1 MPYTVTTDKDGKT
14 RVAVTGFDP
23 TKAKNP
29 EPAPTPIQDF
39 VKTGAR
45 MLPGGDVNVGA
56 LGLKGATAGLQE
68 LVRTGDLGKA
78 SAAVSTSVARDIS
91 TKASPVTRMMAKGT
105 RDLTQSVLGNLPA
118 DEFARTGWAP
128 PRKPGAPD
136 APILGIMPALPKIQ
150 TKGQAE
156 DIGAGLLQGAMG
168 WFLAGKVLGGA
179 RGAAMRVPGVAGAT
193 GAVSRTAAV
202 ASQAARDAAALAP
215 KPVGA
220 AINVAAKAGK
230 VAGKLVLEGAP
241 TGAIVDYAAFDPGES
256 GRISDAA
263 TKWIDTLP
271 DPIRNAAHALVL
283 SAPGDTAAD
292 ARWKNAVEGF
302 MVLGPAVST
311 TIYGLGKAARAVV
324 HLHKARV
331 AGRAPEPPTGGIP
344 AAAQTVDVTA
354 APVAPP
360 KAPPKGPA
368 PAAPKAPARAAEI
381 ARQYQE
387 MRPRQ
392 PLWEKTEVQTQ
403 GTLGVASPQ
412 APPASAIQQAEA
424 ELRTAV
430 DAVDTSIAKAGS
442 TVPDELG
449 PVPTVERGN
458 AMPSYSQV
466 RETPVGDIATDPVRL
481 QFKAAGI
488 GKTGTTGSLKSA
500 ASYDPLF
507 GKIVSVWRDP
517 QTNQLLVV
525 NGHNRL
531 DLARRSGTKSILTWE
546 IDAATAEEARAIG
559 AMENIAEGQGT
570 PWDAAKI
577 MRDMGINA
585 EEMVRRNIDVT
596 KGVAERG
603 VALSRLPQDVFEQ
616 GVTGKLTLDKAV
628 ALGSEKLDD
637 AVVRDVAAA
646 ATKNGWSAEKI
657 LQAMQE
663 AKFAQASGPSGGGV
677 LPGFESMFE
686 TSNFGTMLDVR
697 TEAFKA
703 LREEMVALTSLAKEG
718 RQGIIESAGNVVNV
732 AGSQAARGQAQAAVD
747 VFNRVTGYT
756 GPVRDLLDEMAG
768 QVGGKRT
775 AKAVVNENLGRLKAA
790 IEDEMKGPRLPL
802 EQPPAA
808 PSVPSAGTSAPEAPV
823 LARPAEPGAPGFAI
837 PPKPIE
843 PAPAVA
849 DALDPAD
856 IAGLRDTTG
865 LSPEEAA
872 IFNEAADLL
881 EAMDASTTKGL
892 QAARDVLDKVAASE
906 REFMPEGA
914 APSARDAAIER
925 LNRSLE
931 APAAARPPVEPPTP
945 DAPGGTQLTSEQA
958 AGLDLAAVRK
968 AGEILPDRLPDSY
981 RVDPDVAAA
990 VRDTMVETVRRVAGD
1005 DVAMRFKDGMVFKEG
1020 TAAHGSE
1027 GKTVRVAGGYTL
1039 DFNSIITGDPIK
1051 EVVDFHEM
1059 SLLPFKGATVVDYKK
1074 AKLDTAAHEAFH
1086 ILQLRSMTAKQL
1098 RVMNTMFAKLKL
1110 YFAAKNKA
1118 GGNRDMPI
1126 EKAPQAFE
1134 SYDEAYRAG
1143 VSPGAV
1149 LLGVSPDDIKLFNEF
1164 KPSDAVELTAVSGAK
1179 AILAGMKLV
1188 DDMFDYAEKLY
1199 NAMRRRG
1206 RTSIRD
1212 IFEQAAAGD
1221 LKKQT
1226 GKEAGKLRN
1235 VLDNEPG
1242 SIAPGQEKEWARRI
1256 RELDKQGAPGLKV
1269 LKEYAKD
1276 EGLLSQQPLQLTSE
1290 APQGPRPVDPP
1301 AGPENSDEWVRKFA
1315 RDWAKNHDALIR
1327 GEVTTEDLMAN
1338 NFQKVQSPSGNTRY
1352 AVVSEDLVS
1361 GYNAMSKALP
1371 DRPTLSGQPVMNIAE
1386 TQALV
1391 QQWFY
1396 RHGADQQLVDNSLM
1410 PVIRAL
1416 NEYQAGDLNK
1426 AMALADKKQVEASLE
1441 AAMWLNSANV
1451 DGVNQSERLARLIT
1465 AAEAARASH
1474 QTVMGIQRR
1483 WGQMGLEM
1491 QMPRDYVIPPATR
1504 EGEAIGAAPAPEP
1517 PVAAAVPDVQS
1528 IDVGETIRV
1537 GLGDEA
1543 TRPITDTFSDDLREA
1558 ATGGEITPK
1567 AQAEA
1572 DAIAQTLVDAGADP
1586 TIRTKT
1592 WSNVE
1597 WLRDKG
1603 QGFGSDAFQVLQM
1616 LRVNNLIS
1624 SGVTATVNFQNG
1636 LLNLVRLP
1644 LTQVTGSLMQGELKR
1659 SMYSMMMF
1667 QQYWMNLSNAF
1678 RLAGHSLKT
1687 GRSLMNMDVSTLDW
1701 MNRVAA
1707 KDAQGELLQ
1716 GPDAKTGW
1724 TINTVDMGQEMA
1736 KTPLGMTIN
1745 GLWQVVGTGAS
1756 RLAVGIDTFNSTLA
1770 GYSYEHVRHLP
1781 RGMEQAVERGMDE
1794 FSPEAWKFAQQY
1806 ADART
1811 QATMRDA
1818 VIDGKNLADVAME
1831 SPHAKNFMNA
1841 VNFTDDV
1848 WTEMQPRTLAE
1859 GIQVGQSQGINAN
1872 ELQDFARKYVEEG
1885 QLNHR
1890 LANIALNSF
1899 GRLGSLPGA
1908 TMGALSEAKLI
1919 GPIFKFIQP
1928 FQRVPSNIIKSAMRA
1943 TPAAIFVDTWWRDI
1957 NSADAFTRDRA
1968 LGEVAVGSGALA
1980 LLTLSTTMGYLRF
1993 NGGGPQDPVDRR
2005 KWTDIEGRM
2014 PYSVQYWDEAAG
2026 RWSAATSM
2034 QALEPFATLFGAIGD
2049 YNDLANNISSDQR
2062 NRLGSALGATLA
2074 RMTTSGVLSK
2084 TYFQGINE
2092 IYEAAFNPS
2101 KILVGPG
2108 QRDPLA
2114 RFLQRIAASMVPYS
2128 SALRAARRE
2137 VDPVARTVDPSDAG
2151 GLWGFWQETLDE
2163 IRNATPGYSQDL
2175 PARRDFINGLPILT
2189 PGIFGG
2195 EIIPADMPWLQG
2207 AMQVSPL
2214 SAYRQV
2220 RQSLGPVHEEMARL
2234 SGRGTSFMG
2243 PSATDFGPD
2252 ARLTPSELETY
2263 VETFATVKDPYGR
2276 TFEQTVTQLIQSPQ
2290 YQSWP
2295 LDAPN
2300 PRDVSLR
2307 AAAIQAEIQAY
2318 KKLAKEQYKVS
2329 TIKGKAIAI
2338 EEAAT
2343 EGRKQEANAIRQYGM
2358 GNSPQPAQ
2366 AGAPWS
2372 PTPVNR

>member
-14 RVAVTGFDP
+14 QVVVTGFDP

-29 EPAPTPIQDF
+29 EPAPGPIQSLVKAGARVLPGEIQNL
-39 VKTGAR
+39 VKTVPS

-68 LVRTGDLGKA
+68 LVRTGDVGKA
-78 SAAVSTSVARDIS
+78 SAASQQSIARDIS

-156 DIGAGLLQGAMG
+156 DIGAGLLQGAMA

-193 GAVSRTAAV
+193 GAVSRTAAM
-202 ASQAARDAAALAP
+202 ASQEARAAAALAP

-241 TGAIVDYAAFDPGES
+241 TGAIVDYAAFDPSES

-311 TIYGLGKAARAVV
+311 TLYGLGKAARAVV

-354 APVAPP
+354 GTLGGPVAQAPQGSRTLP
-360 KAPPKGPA
+360 AEAYYPRLNYSDINPSASPTLNASGKRYAKALAGQDQAAVEATQQAIQSSFKDAAAKLGIEPGPNA
-368 PAAPKAPARAAEI
+368 GSQSWSIWDIGKQLYMSANPTKSSKAYALGN
-381 ARQYQE
+381 
-387 MRPRQ
+387 
-392 PLWEKTEVQTQ
+392 PLVDVQVQTDIVDRMLGFELTQGVDPQGKRLPSWRLTEIGRKARKGAGVELSLQPAQ
-403 GTLGVASPQ
+403 GTL
-412 APPASAIQQAEA
+412 APPASTIQQAEA
-424 ELRTAV
+424 SLRTAV
-430 DAVDTSIAKAGS
+430 DDVDTAIAKAAG
-442 TVPDELG
+442 TVP
-449 PVPTVERGN
+449 
-458 AMPSYSQV
+458 
-466 RETPVGDIATDPVRL
+466 
-481 QFKAAGI
+481 
-488 GKTGTTGSLKSA
+488 
-500 ASYDPLF
+500 
-507 GKIVSVWRDP
+507 
-517 QTNQLLVV
+517 
-525 NGHNRL
+525 
-531 DLARRSGTKSILTWE
+531 
-546 IDAATAEEARAIG
+546 
-559 AMENIAEGQGT
+559 
-570 PWDAAKI
+570 
-577 MRDMGINA
+577 
-585 EEMVRRNIDVT
+585 
-596 KGVAERG
+596 
-603 VALSRLPQDVFEQ
+603 
-616 GVTGKLTLDKAV
+616 
-628 ALGSEKLDD
+628 
-637 AVVRDVAAA
+637 
-646 ATKNGWSAEKI
+646 
-657 LQAMQE
+657 
-663 AKFAQASGPSGGGV
+663 
-677 LPGFESMFE
+677 
-686 TSNFGTMLDVR
+686 
-697 TEAFKA
+697 
-703 LREEMVALTSLAKEG
+703 
-718 RQGIIESAGNVVNV
+718 
-732 AGSQAARGQAQAAVD
+732 
-747 VFNRVTGYT
+747 
-756 GPVRDLLDEMAG
+756 
-768 QVGGKRT
+768 
-775 AKAVVNENLGRLKAA
+775 
-790 IEDEMKGPRLPL
+790 DEMKGPRLPL
-802 EQPPAA
+802 EQAAPA
-808 PSVPSAGTSAPEAPV
+808 PSVPSAGT
-823 LARPAEPGAPGFAI
+823 
-837 PPKPIE
+837 
-843 PAPAVA
+843 PAPAGVK
-849 DALDPAD
+849 LDPNVN
-856 IAGLRDTTG
+856 
-865 LSPEEAA
+865 PER
-872 IFNEAADLL
+872 
-881 EAMDASTTKGL
+881 
-892 QAARDVLDKVAASE
+892 AARQFGSLNNGKGKWGITEQQWLDAFKRLGGVPDWFDLVGGKANWE
-906 REFMPEGA
+906 KLMQGQDMPE
-914 APSARDAAIER
+914 
-925 LNRSLE
+925 LE
-931 APAAARPPVEPPTP
+931 GRIKALAQGEPPP
-945 DAPGGTQLTSEQA
+945 APGTQLTSEQA
-958 AGLDLAAVRK
+958 AGLDPAAMRK
-968 AGEILPDRLPDSY
+968 AGEILPDQLPDSY

-990 VRDTMVETVRRVAGD
+990 VKEAMVNRVRRIAGD
-1005 DVAMRFKDGMVFKEG
+1005 DVAVRFQDNMVFKEG
-1020 TAAHGSE
+1020 SAAHGTQ
-1027 GKTVRVAGGYTL
+1027 GKVRRIGGGYNL
-1039 DFNSIITGDPIK
+1039 DFKSSIEGDPIK
-1051 EVVDFHEM
+1051 EVIDFHEM
-1059 SLLPFKGATVVDYKK
+1059 SLLPFKGATVVDYTKR
-1074 AKLDTAAHEAFH
+1074 KLNVAAHEAFH
-1086 ILQLRSMTAKQL
+1086 VLQLRSMTADQL
-1098 RVMNTMFAKLKL
+1098 KVMDTMFAKLKL
-1110 YFAAKNKA
+1110 YFAEKNRLGRASGRTDK
-1118 GGNRDMPI
+1118 PI
-1126 EKAPQAFE
+1126 ETGAQAFE
-1134 SYDEAYRAG
+1134 SYADAAAAG

-1149 LLGVSPDDIKLFNEF
+1149 MLGITPDDIKFFNKI
-1164 KPSDAVELTAVSGAK
+1164 KPTDLVEKTVAGAGK
-1179 AILAGMKLV
+1179 AILDGIALI
-1188 DDMFDYAEKLY
+1188 DDMFTYAERLW
-1199 NAMRRRG
+1199 NAFQRRG
-1206 RTSIRD
+1206 WTSVRD
-1212 IFEQAAAGD
+1212 IFAQAYAGE
-1221 LKKQT
+1221 LQKQT
-1226 GKEAGKLRN
+1226 GGLGN
-1235 VLDNEPG
+1235 VLDVVGVAE
-1242 SIAPGQEKEWARRI
+1242 GQEKEWARRI
-1256 RELDKQGAPGLKV
+1256 RELDKQGVPSLKP
-1269 LKEYAKD
+1269 LNEFAKG
-1276 EGLLSQQPLQLTSE
+1276 EGLLAQQPLQLTSE

-1301 AGPENSDEWVRKFA
+1301 AGPENNDDWVRNFA
-1315 RDWAKNHDALIR
+1315 RALDENHDALIR
-1327 GEVTTEDLMAN
+1327 GEVTMEDLMAN
-1338 NFQKVQSPSGNTRY
+1338 NFQKVQSPSGDTRY

-1371 DRPTLSGQPVMNIAE
+1371 DRPTESGQPVMNIAE

-1426 AMALADKKQVEASLE
+1426 AMALADKKQVEASME

-1451 DGVNQSERLARLIT
+1451 DDVNQSERLARLVT

-1474 QTVMGIQRR
+1474 QTVMGVQRR

-1504 EGEAIGAAPAPEP
+1504 AGEAIAAAPAPEP
-1517 PVAAAVPDVQS
+1517 LPAVIPPEIQGL
-1528 IDVGETIRV
+1528 DVGETIRV
-1537 GLGDEA
+1537 GLEDEA
-1543 TRPITDTFSDDLREA
+1543 TRPITDTLGDDLREA

-1586 TIRTKT
+1586 TIRTKV
-1592 WSNVE
+1592 WGNVE

-1603 QGFGSDAFQVLQM
+1603 QGFGSDAFQALQM

-1624 SGVTATVNFQNG
+1624 SGVTANVNFQNG
-1636 LLNLVRLP
+1636 LLNLIRLP
-1644 LTQVTGSLMQGELKR
+1644 LTQVAGSLSKGELKR

-1678 RLAGHSLKT
+1678 RLAGHALKA
-1687 GRSLMNMDVSTLDW
+1687 GQSLMNMDVNTLDFI
-1701 MNRVAA
+1701 NRLAA

-1724 TINTVDMGQEMA
+1724 TINTVNMGQEMA

-1745 GLWQVVGTGAS
+1745 GLWQVLGTGAS
-1756 RLAVGIDTFNSTLA
+1756 RLALGIDTFNSTLA

-1841 VNFTDDV
+1841 INFTDDV
-1848 WTEMQPRTLAE
+1848 WAEMQPRTLAE

-1890 LANIALNSF
+1890 LANFALNSF

-1908 TMGALSEAKLI
+1908 TMNALSEARLI
-1919 GPIFKFIQP
+1919 GPVFKFIQP
-1928 FQRVPSNIIKSAMRA
+1928 FQRVPSNIIKSAMRG
-1943 TPAAIFVDTWWRDI
+1943 TPAAVFVDTWWRDI

-1968 LGEVAVGSGALA
+1968 LGEVAVGSSALA

-1993 NGGGPQDPVDRR
+1993 NGGGPQDPADRR

-2014 PYSVQYWDEAAG
+2014 PYSVQHWDEAAG

-2049 YNDLANNISSDQR
+2049 YTDLANNVSSDQR
-2062 NRLGSALGATLA
+2062 NRLGDALVMTLV

-2114 RFLQRIAASMVPYS
+2114 RFLERIAASMVPYS

-2163 IRNATPGYSQDL
+2163 IRNAVPGYSQDL

-2189 PGIFGG
+2189 PGILGG

-2234 SGRGTSFMG
+2234 SGRGTNFMG

-2252 ARLTPSELETY
+2252 ARLIPSELEAY

>member
-1 MPYTVTTDKDGKT
+1 
-14 RVAVTGFDP
+14 
-23 TKAKNP
+23 
-29 EPAPTPIQDF
+29 
-39 VKTGAR
+39 
-45 MLPGGDVNVGA
+45 
-56 LGLKGATAGLQE
+56 
-68 LVRTGDLGKA
+68 
-78 SAAVSTSVARDIS
+78 
-91 TKASPVTRMMAKGT
+91 
-105 RDLTQSVLGNLPA
+105 
-118 DEFARTGWAP
+118 
-128 PRKPGAPD
+128 
-136 APILGIMPALPKIQ
+136 
-150 TKGQAE
+150 
-156 DIGAGLLQGAMG
+156 
-168 WFLAGKVLGGA
+168 
-179 RGAAMRVPGVAGAT
+179 
-193 GAVSRTAAV
+193 
-202 ASQAARDAAALAP
+202 
-215 KPVGA
+215 
-220 AINVAAKAGK
+220 
-230 VAGKLVLEGAP
+230 
-241 TGAIVDYAAFDPGES
+241 
-256 GRISDAA
+256 
-263 TKWIDTLP
+263 
-271 DPIRNAAHALVL
+271 
-283 SAPGDTAAD
+283 
-292 ARWKNAVEGF
+292 
-302 MVLGPAVST
+302 
-311 TIYGLGKAARAVV
+311 
-324 HLHKARV
+324 
-331 AGRAPEPPTGGIP
+331 
-344 AAAQTVDVTA
+344 
-354 APVAPP
+354 
-360 KAPPKGPA
+360 
-368 PAAPKAPARAAEI
+368 
-381 ARQYQE
+381 
-387 MRPRQ
+387 
-392 PLWEKTEVQTQ
+392 
-403 GTLGVASPQ
+403 
-412 APPASAIQQAEA
+412 
-424 ELRTAV
+424 
-430 DAVDTSIAKAGS
+430 
-442 TVPDELG
+442 
-449 PVPTVERGN
+449 
-458 AMPSYSQV
+458 
-466 RETPVGDIATDPVRL
+466 
-481 QFKAAGI
+481 
-488 GKTGTTGSLKSA
+488 
-500 ASYDPLF
+500 
-507 GKIVSVWRDP
+507 
-517 QTNQLLVV
+517 
-525 NGHNRL
+525 
-531 DLARRSGTKSILTWE
+531 
-546 IDAATAEEARAIG
+546 
-559 AMENIAEGQGT
+559 
-570 PWDAAKI
+570 
-577 MRDMGINA
+577 
-585 EEMVRRNIDVT
+585 
-596 KGVAERG
+596 
-603 VALSRLPQDVFEQ
+603 
-616 GVTGKLTLDKAV
+616 
-628 ALGSEKLDD
+628 
-637 AVVRDVAAA
+637 
-646 ATKNGWSAEKI
+646 
-657 LQAMQE
+657 
-663 AKFAQASGPSGGGV
+663 
-677 LPGFESMFE
+677 
-686 TSNFGTMLDVR
+686 
-697 TEAFKA
+697 
-703 LREEMVALTSLAKEG
+703 
-718 RQGIIESAGNVVNV
+718 
-732 AGSQAARGQAQAAVD
+732 
-747 VFNRVTGYT
+747 
-756 GPVRDLLDEMAG
+756 
-768 QVGGKRT
+768 
-775 AKAVVNENLGRLKAA
+775 
-790 IEDEMKGPRLPL
+790 
-802 EQPPAA
+802 
-808 PSVPSAGTSAPEAPV
+808 
-823 LARPAEPGAPGFAI
+823 
-837 PPKPIE
+837 
-843 PAPAVA
+843 
-849 DALDPAD
+849 
-856 IAGLRDTTG
+856 
-865 LSPEEAA
+865 
-872 IFNEAADLL
+872 
-881 EAMDASTTKGL
+881 
-892 QAARDVLDKVAASE
+892 
-906 REFMPEGA
+906 
-914 APSARDAAIER
+914 
-925 LNRSLE
+925 
-931 APAAARPPVEPPTP
+931 
-945 DAPGGTQLTSEQA
+945 
-958 AGLDLAAVRK
+958 
-968 AGEILPDRLPDSY
+968 
-981 RVDPDVAAA
+981 
-990 VRDTMVETVRRVAGD
+990 
-1005 DVAMRFKDGMVFKEG
+1005 
-1020 TAAHGSE
+1020 
-1027 GKTVRVAGGYTL
+1027 
-1039 DFNSIITGDPIK
+1039 
-1051 EVVDFHEM
+1051 
-1059 SLLPFKGATVVDYKK
+1059 
-1074 AKLDTAAHEAFH
+1074 
-1086 ILQLRSMTAKQL
+1086 
-1098 RVMNTMFAKLKL
+1098 
-1110 YFAAKNKA
+1110 
-1118 GGNRDMPI
+1118 
-1126 EKAPQAFE
+1126 
-1134 SYDEAYRAG
+1134 
-1143 VSPGAV
+1143 
-1149 LLGVSPDDIKLFNEF
+1149 
-1164 KPSDAVELTAVSGAK
+1164 
-1179 AILAGMKLV
+1179 
-1188 DDMFDYAEKLY
+1188 
-1199 NAMRRRG
+1199 
-1206 RTSIRD
+1206 
-1212 IFEQAAAGD
+1212 
-1221 LKKQT
+1221 
-1226 GKEAGKLRN
+1226 
-1235 VLDNEPG
+1235 
-1242 SIAPGQEKEWARRI
+1242 
-1256 RELDKQGAPGLKV
+1256 
-1269 LKEYAKD
+1269 
-1276 EGLLSQQPLQLTSE
+1276 
-1290 APQGPRPVDPP
+1290 
-1301 AGPENSDEWVRKFA
+1301 
-1315 RDWAKNHDALIR
+1315 
-1327 GEVTTEDLMAN
+1327 MAN
-1338 NFQKVQSPSGNTRY
+1338 NFQKVQSPSGDTRY

-1371 DRPTLSGQPVMNIAE
+1371 DRPTESGQPVMNIAE

-1474 QTVMGIQRR
+1474 QTVMGVQRR

-1517 PVAAAVPDVQS
+1517 LPAVIPPEIQGL
-1528 IDVGETIRV
+1528 DVGETIRV
-1537 GLGDEA
+1537 GLEDEA
-1543 TRPITDTFSDDLREA
+1543 TRPITDTLGDDLREA

-1572 DAIAQTLVDAGADP
+1572 DAIAQALVDAGADP

-1592 WSNVE
+1592 WGNVE

-1603 QGFGSDAFQVLQM
+1603 QGLGPDALQALQM

-1624 SGVTATVNFQNG
+1624 SGVTANVNFQNG
-1636 LLNLVRLP
+1636 LLNLIRLP
-1644 LTQVTGSLMQGELKR
+1644 LTQVTGSLMQGGLKR

-1678 RLAGHSLKT
+1678 RLAGHSLKA

-1890 LANIALNSF
+1890 LANFALNGPVPF

-1928 FQRVPSNIIKSAMRA
+1928 FQRVPSIIIKSAMRG
-1943 TPAAIFVDTWWRDI
+1943 TPAAVFVDTWWRDI

-1968 LGEVAVGSGALA
+1968 LGEVAVGSSALA

-1993 NGGGPQDPVDRR
+1993 NGGGPQDPVARR
-2005 KWTDIEGRM
+2005 KWTEIEGRM
-2014 PYSVQYWDEAAG
+2014 PYSVQHWDEAAG

-2062 NRLGSALGATLA
+2062 NRLGSALGMTLA

-2163 IRNATPGYSQDL
+2163 IRNAVPGYSQDL

-2189 PGIFGG
+2189 PGIPGG

-2252 ARLTPSELETY
+2252 ARLIPSELETY

-2276 TFEQTVTQLIQSPQ
+2276 AFEQTVTQLIQSPQ